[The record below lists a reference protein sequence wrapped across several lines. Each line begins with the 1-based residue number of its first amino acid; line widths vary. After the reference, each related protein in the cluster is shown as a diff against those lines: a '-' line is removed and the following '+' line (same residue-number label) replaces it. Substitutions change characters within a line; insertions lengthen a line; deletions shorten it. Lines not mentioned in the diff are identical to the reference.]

1 MNCDWQIAVAV
12 VQDNSVQCVFSSHSK
27 YVGVCLVF
35 PGMILCD
42 LTGLCPPRKVSPI
55 CLWSKGIR
63 RFHSDNPNDR
73 VISRVI
79 FFTYDLQFKVGS
91 DSLMGSGGFFYICQN
106 AIFGSVMN

>member
-55 CLWSKGIR
+55 CL
-63 RFHSDNPNDR
+63 
-73 VISRVI
+73 
-79 FFTYDLQFKVGS
+79 
-91 DSLMGSGGFFYICQN
+91 
-106 AIFGSVMN
+106 